1 MSRIAQAFGTGLGA
15 ERFRARL
22 AGPLAAL
29 VLLAPPLAQ
38 AQNQTLPDFG
48 SPADS
53 VLTKSREKM
62 LGRSVILQL
71 RNAGA
76 IHDDP
81 LLNEYIRLLG
91 SRLASQVN
99 DGAYDFEFFVIDDN
113 AINAFAMPGGVI
125 GVNTGLLLA
134 TDNESELAGVLAH
147 EVSHVTQRHIARGIY
162 AQQRNSILT
171 MATTL
176 AAILLASA
184 SDSQS
189 DATMGA
195 IAATQAAGAQ
205 RQINFTRENEFEA
218 DRIGMDVLS
227 RAGFDPSGMA
237 SFFGELSR
245 RDSTSA
251 NVIPEMLRT
260 HPTSSARIA
269 EARGRAR
276 QLPRSDHVDSL
287 AYGLAR
293 ARARVLAAERDADA
307 LIYFEARA
315 DSADPADRY
324 GLALALARTG
334 RNDQAERLFRELTD
348 EHPGVIAF
356 RIGRAE
362 AYMADGLD
370 ELALGIFREANAL
383 SPRNTPLVIS
393 YGRALLQADRP
404 AEAHALLL
412 DLLNNSP
419 RAAPA
424 EIELMARAAHAEG
437 DLINAYHYRAE
448 YFGSIGDLRSAIG
461 QLRLA
466 LDVPGLNSVQRARF
480 TARLEEFEEYLEE
493 SERVR

>member
-1 MSRIAQAFGTGLGA
+1 MA
-15 ERFRARL
+15 RARHRL
-22 AGPLAAL
+22 L
-29 VLLAPPLAQ
+29 VLLAALYAVAPPLAH

-76 IHDDP
+76 IIDDP

-91 SRLASQVN
+91 SQLASHVN
-99 DGAYDFEFFVIDDN
+99 DGGYDFEFFVIDEN
-113 AINAFAMPGGVI
+113 VINAFAMPGGVI
-125 GVNTGLLLA
+125 GINTGLLIA
-134 TDNESELAGVLAH
+134 TDNESELAGVIAH
-147 EVSHVTQRHIARGIY
+147 EVSHVTQRHIARALY
-162 AQQRNSILT
+162 DQQRSSIMT
-171 MATTL
+171 IATSL

-184 SDSQS
+184 ADATT

-195 IAATQAAGAQ
+195 VAAAQAAGVQ

-245 RDSTSA
+245 RERVTA
-251 NVIPEMLRT
+251 NVMPEMLRT
-260 HPTSSARIA
+260 HPTSSSRIA
-269 EARGRAR
+269 EARSRAR
-276 QLPRSDHVDSL
+276 QLPRGSRVDSL
-287 AYGLAR
+287 AYGLAK
-293 ARARVLAAERDADA
+293 ARARVLSASRDADA
-307 LIYFEARA
+307 LAYYELLAA
-315 DSADPADRY
+315 SDDPADRY
-324 GLALALARTG
+324 GRALSLSRAG
-334 RNDQAERLFRELTD
+334 RSDEAERIFRDLTN
-348 EHPGVIAF
+348 EYPGVIAF

-370 ELALGIFREANAL
+370 EQAMAVYRQANAL

-393 YGRALLQADRP
+393 YGRALLQAERP

-412 DLLNNSP
+412 DLLNNRP

-424 EIELMARAAHAEG
+424 EIELMARAANAEG

-448 YFGSIGDLRSAIG
+448 YFASIGDLRSALG

-466 LDVPGLNSVQRARF
+466 LDSPGLNPVQRVRF
-480 TARLEEFEEYLEE
+480 TARIDEFEEYLEE